1 MASVVDSR
9 ALAGSPSLA
18 KQFLAQHHNGHS
30 RTTSEVEL
38 VQVWEGAITKSFTR
52 ASLHQVS
59 PSSTITFEW
68 SPGTELHSQFAIRNM
83 SNKRQVAFKIKT
95 TAPDVY
101 RVRPATS
108 IMDPGTTIF
117 VKVVRAPTKTIKEA
131 ETEGHRFVIV
141 CVPVK
146 FCEDGKN
153 HAESEL
159 EDAPV
164 TTRLKVKVVPRNTSW
179 PANNEDLARLALQV
193 ERRLREAVVVDGP
206 ERQSELMMQFTVLL
220 LTRGMLHMNQL
231 KDIKELI
238 NHLCDAK
245 KLEGDDFGGWAH
257 TNMYP
262 TAAHCTPYNNQTTLY
277 NHRRGV
283 LACPKPCR

>member
-1 MASVVDSR
+1 MESVHTQR
-9 ALAGSPSLA
+9 RRHTSP
-18 KQFLAQHHNGHS
+18 
-30 RTTSEVEL
+30 
-38 VQVWEGAITKSFTR
+38 
-52 ASLHQVS
+52 QVS

-68 SPGTELHSQFAIRNM
+68 SPNAELHSQFAIRNM

-108 IMDPGTTIF
+108 IMDPGSTLF
-117 VKVVRAPTKTIKEA
+117 VKVVRAPTKTIEEA

-146 FCEDGKN
+146 FGEDGKQ
-153 HAESEL
+153 HAASEL
-159 EDAPV
+159 EQDAPV

-206 ERQSELMMQFTVLL
+206 ERQTELMMQFTVLL

-238 NHLCDAK
+238 HHLCDAK
-245 KLEGDDFGGWAH
+245 KLEGRSFRASWYARCLTLVTPQRSTGGHAAWLAAARAVGRAVGRAVAS
-257 TNMYP
+257 
-262 TAAHCTPYNNQTTLY
+262 TAEAPRLPKRRRLEAPRRPGPRFPFPRTQSPPRNQ
-277 NHRRGV
+277 V
-283 LACPKPCR
+283 

>member
-1 MASVVDSR
+1 M
-9 ALAGSPSLA
+9 
-18 KQFLAQHHNGHS
+18 
-30 RTTSEVEL
+30 
-38 VQVWEGAITKSFTR
+38 
-52 ASLHQVS
+52 S

-117 VKVVRAPTKTIKEA
+117 VKVVRSPTKTIKEA

-146 FCEDGKN
+146 FGEDGKK

-159 EDAPV
+159 EEQDAPV

-179 PANNEDLARLALQV
+179 PANNEDLTRLALQV

-245 KLEGDDFGGWAH
+245 KLEGRSLPVTSPCCHTHLLHTQRSIGGQEVRLLAVQVADS
-257 TNMYP
+257 
-262 TAAHCTPYNNQTTLY
+262 TAAAAPW
-277 NHRRGV
+277 HRR
-283 LACPKPCR
+283 LAAPRHPRTRAGHCPSPRTPLLPSKVRLC